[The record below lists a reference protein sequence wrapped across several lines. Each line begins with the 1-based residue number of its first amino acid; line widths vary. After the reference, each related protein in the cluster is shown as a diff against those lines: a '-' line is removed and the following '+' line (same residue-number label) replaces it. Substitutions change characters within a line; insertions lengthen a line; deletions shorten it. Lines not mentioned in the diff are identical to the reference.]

1 MTRLTPKDRAEVAE
15 YVLGVMPGDERPAM
29 SERILRD
36 GDFAREAQYWETTL
50 DPLADEVTPLTPP
63 ARVWRGVERRLFK
76 PAAQSVWRW
85 LLPAFGGVLAGAV
98 AVALFTGALRT
109 APENGPLWVADMATP
124 EGLRLAA
131 LYDEEKGEMRV
142 SMAGISLPSD
152 RDVEL
157 WLIAGDLAPISL
169 GVMPREGQAAMPIPA
184 ELRELVAGAT
194 MAISDEPLGG
204 SPTGQATG
212 PVLAVA
218 PMVRI

>member
-1 MTRLTPKDRAEVAE
+1 MTDMTPKDRAEVAE
-15 YVLGVMPGDERPAM
+15 YVLGVMPGAERPAM
-29 SERILRD
+29 AARLLRD
-36 GDFAREAQYWETTL
+36 GDFAREAQYWEATL
-50 DPLADEVTPLTPP
+50 DPLGDEIAPVAPP
-63 ARVWRGVERRLFK
+63 ARIWKGVQQRLFE
-76 PAAQSVWRW
+76 PAKQSIWRW
-85 LLPAFGGVLAGAV
+85 IGPAIATGLAVV
-98 AVALFTGALRT
+98 AAIGFLRT
-109 APENGPLWVADMATP
+109 PTDVPVAGPVWVADMATP

-142 SMAGISLPSD
+142 SMAGISMPTD

-169 GVMPREGQAAMPIPA
+169 GVMPRTGQAAMAIPA
-184 ELRELVAGAT
+184 DLRELVAGAT

>member
-1 MTRLTPKDRAEVAE
+1 MTDMTSKGMTPKDRAEVAE

-29 SERILRD
+29 AGRILRE
-36 GDFAREAQYWETTL
+36 GDFAREAQYWEATL
-50 DPLADEVTPLTPP
+50 DPLGDEIEPIAPP
-63 ARVWRGVERRLFK
+63 SRVWKGVQRRLFEPSK
-76 PAAQSVWRW
+76 QSVWRW
-85 LLPAFGGVLAGAV
+85 IGPMIATALAVV
-98 AVALFTGALRT
+98 AVVGFLRVPD
-109 APENGPLWVADMATP
+109 AGPVWVADMATP

-131 LYDEEKGEMRV
+131 LYDEDKGEMRV
-142 SMAGISLPSD
+142 SMAGISMPTD

-157 WLIAGDLAPISL
+157 WLIAGDRAPISL
-169 GVMPREGQAAMPIPA
+169 GVMPRTGQAAMDIPV

>member
-1 MTRLTPKDRAEVAE
+1 MSNLTPENRAEVAE
-15 YVLGVMPGDERPAM
+15 YVLGVMPGKERPAM
-29 SERILRD
+29 AERILRD
-36 GDFAREAQYWETTL
+36 GDFAREAQYWEATL
-50 DPLADEVTPLTPP
+50 DPLGDAIAPVAPP
-63 ARVWRGVERRLFK
+63 KRIWNGVQRRLFE
-76 PAAQSVWRW
+76 PAKQSIWRW
-85 LLPAFGGVLAGAV
+85 IGPLIATGLAAV
-98 AVALFTGALRT
+98 AVVGFLRVPD
-109 APENGPLWVADMATP
+109 AGPVWVADMATP

-131 LYDEEKGEMRV
+131 LYDEDKGEMRV
-142 SMAGISLPSD
+142 SMAGISLPTD

-169 GVMPREGQAAMPIPA
+169 GVMPREGQAAMEIPA
-184 ELRELVAGAT
+184 DLRELVAGAT